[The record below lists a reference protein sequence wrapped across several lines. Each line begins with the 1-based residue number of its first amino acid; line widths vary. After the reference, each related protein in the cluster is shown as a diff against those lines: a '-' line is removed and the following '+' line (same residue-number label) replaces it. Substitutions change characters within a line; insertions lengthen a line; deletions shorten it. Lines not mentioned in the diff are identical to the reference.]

1 MRFGV
6 HVSIAGSFAEAPRR
20 AKALSCDCFQIF
32 AGPPRN
38 FRRRIPSRREAKEFR
53 ALVGEH
59 DLHPVVVHAGYLVHL
74 LSAKPRVAANSR
86 ELMAREYDIAAALGA
101 EYYVMHPGSA
111 GADRPRALDVLCE
124 ALEATDRPAGG
135 RPMILLENSAHV
147 KGGVGAR
154 FEELGAILRRL
165 GDDKRYGAALDTAHA
180 VGAGYDLS
188 TQDAVAKSL
197 GRIFRAVGR
206 RRVKLVHA
214 NDSRVPLGSGRDIH
228 EHVGR
233 GAVGAAGFR
242 ALLADRTL
250 ARVPF
255 ILETP
260 VDRPGDDRRN
270 LARLRKLAGAA
281 RPRRSRGK

>member
-6 HVSIAGSFAEAPRR
+6 HVSIAGSFANAPRR

-38 FRRRIPSRREAKEFR
+38 FRRRMPSAREAKEFR
-53 ALVGEH
+53 ALVREY
-59 DLHPVVVHAGYLVHL
+59 DLHPVVVHAGYLLHL
-74 LSAKPRVAANSR
+74 LSAKPKVAASSR
-86 ELMAREYDIAAALGA
+86 ELMAREYEVAAVLGA
-101 EYYVMHPGSA
+101 EYYLMHLGYSGGERA
-111 GADRPRALDVLCE
+111 GAHDVICE
-124 ALEATDRPAGG
+124 ALGELPGQG
-135 RPMILLENSAHV
+135 PMILLENTAHLTT
-147 KGGVGAR
+147 GVGAR
-154 FEELGAILRRL
+154 FEELRLILRRL
-165 GDDKRYGAALDTAHA
+165 GDDSRYGAALDTAHA
-180 VGAGYDLS
+180 LAAGYDLS
-188 TQDAVAKSL
+188 TPEAVARSL

-214 NDSRVPLGSGRDIH
+214 NDSRVPLGSGRDLH

-233 GAVGAAGFR
+233 GAIGAAGFR

-281 RPRRSRGK
+281 RPRRPKRK